1 MRHTF
6 IALMALLAA
15 GNLSAQPETPIRI
28 DINAGKQI
36 ATVTKRF
43 NGTNIE
49 DLNNQTNG
57 GMFSQLIHG
66 EAFEENIDVDF
77 LNLERKDYSKIYV
90 VLDERRIPHLLN
102 QSNVYS
108 RISWNNLGE
117 KYDFNSNDIY
127 SAGRYGAPENLSGWM
142 FPGRFLGC
150 DYLPQK
156 NQKILMERVN
166 CNEKG

>member
-66 EAFEENIDVDF
+66 EAFAEKLRESFNY
-77 LNLERKDYSKIYV
+77 LNFKT
-90 VLDERRIPHLLN
+90 
-102 QSNVYS
+102 
-108 RISWNNLGE
+108 
-117 KYDFNSNDIY
+117 
-127 SAGRYGAPENLSGWM
+127 
-142 FPGRFLGC
+142 
-150 DYLPQK
+150 
-156 NQKILMERVN
+156 
-166 CNEKG
+166 

>member
-77 LNLERKDYSKIYV
+77 LNLERKDYSKI
-90 VLDERRIPHLLN
+90 
-102 QSNVYS
+102 
-108 RISWNNLGE
+108 
-117 KYDFNSNDIY
+117 
-127 SAGRYGAPENLSGWM
+127 
-142 FPGRFLGC
+142 
-150 DYLPQK
+150 
-156 NQKILMERVN
+156 
-166 CNEKG
+166 